1 MITIV
6 VVGIVTAVAVFA
18 ILMKLFAGES
28 QATEKLQKGDIIKQ
42 LIELSELENPG
53 GKGSKPARAQSV
65 NAAGPTPRA
74 GSSLPKPTGKIP
86 GPGGPK
92 PNPAQ
97 AAESHA
103 AAATALV
110 KVSPPASIK

>member
-53 GKGSKPARAQSV
+53 GKSSKPVRAQTA
-65 NAAGPTPRA
+65 NAAGLAPRG
-74 GSSLPKPTGKIP
+74 GSSDLKPGGKIS
-86 GPGGPK
+86 GPGGPR
-92 PNPAQ
+92 PNPGQ
-97 AAESHA
+97 TAESQA
-103 AAATALV
+103 SAVTALV
-110 KVSPPASIK
+110 KVSPTAPIK

>member
-53 GKGSKPARAQSV
+53 GKGSKPAPTQILK
-65 NAAGPTPRA
+65 AAAPTPRA
-74 GSSLPKPTGKIP
+74 SSSLPNTTGKIP

-92 PNPAQ
+92 PNPGQ
-97 AAESHA
+97 AAESQA
-103 AAATALV
+103 SAVTALV